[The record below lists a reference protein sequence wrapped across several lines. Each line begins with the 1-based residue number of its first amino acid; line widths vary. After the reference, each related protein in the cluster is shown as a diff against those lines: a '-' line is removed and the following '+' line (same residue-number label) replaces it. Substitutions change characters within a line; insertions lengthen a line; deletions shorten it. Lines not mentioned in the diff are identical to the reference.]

1 MKLPVRGHRFLTDE
15 EMDKFDINRDV
26 GEDKTHGY
34 FLEVDLSFP
43 PAVQDL
49 TYDLCL
55 APERQDVCYDDL
67 SPYGKELHDKCY
79 PHLKGRHKSTKLMAT
94 MKPRKRYVVHGQNLA
109 FYLSLG
115 VQLDKVHR
123 ILTFEQDD
131 FLAKFIHK
139 VTELRSQAQS
149 SILKLV
155 YKLFAN
161 SNFGKF
167 IESPTRYLSARFI
180 FNDKQYLRAVREP
193 YFQGVRQVNDVMSV
207 AIFKPESICF
217 DKATPVGVSIL
228 ELSKLICYKL
238 FYEVLLKKFG
248 RDKMELIFSDT
259 GKKKKMDTLNLKYYQ
274 LPISDSFMLALQTPN
289 LVKDIEDLIEHFD
302 TSNYPSKSRVV
313 QSAHLLPKFFFQ
325 PIIDCTARRGPT
337 ISSW

>member
-1 MKLPVRGHRFLTDE
+1 MFYVVNKIIKATFFSVNNLYGSAMTKKLPVRALRFLSPQ
-15 EMDKFDINRDV
+15 EMLKFDINRDV

-49 TYDLCL
+49 TFDLCL
-55 APERQDVCYDDL
+55 APEKQDVSYDDL
-67 SPYGKELHDKCY
+67 SPYAQELHDKCY

-94 MKPRKRYVVHGQNLA
+94 MKPRKRYVVHGENLA

-123 ILTFEQDD
+123 ILTFEQED
-131 FLAKFIHK
+131 FLASFIHK
-139 VTELRSQAQS
+139 VTALRSQARS
-149 SILKLV
+149 SIEKAIF
-155 YKLFAN
+155 KLFAN

-180 FNDKQYLRAVREP
+180 FDEKQYQRAAREP
-193 YFQGVRQVNDVMSV
+193 YFQGVRQINDVMSV

-217 DKATPVGVSIL
+217 DKATPVGVAIL

-238 FYEVLLKKFG
+238 FYEVLIKKFG

-259 GKKKKMDTLNLKYYQ
+259 GKMDNLYTTLY
-274 LPISDSFMLALQTPN
+274 
-289 LVKDIEDLIEHFD
+289 
-302 TSNYPSKSRVV
+302 
-313 QSAHLLPKFFFQ
+313 
-325 PIIDCTARRGPT
+325 C
-337 ISSW
+337 